1 MTILDAYA
9 LVALVGDEPAAAE
22 VEDLL
27 RTAEPAITS
36 INLGE
41 AFDVLRRI
49 HGFAEEAVRAAVGPL
64 VGVPLVVVSSTESHA
79 WDAAGLRH
87 RYYHRRLRPLSLA
100 DCFLLASAAGDDR
113 IATADPAVADV
124 AREEG
129 IDLVPLPDT
138 SGKRP

>member
-1 MTILDAYA
+1 VTLLDAYA

-27 RTAEPAITS
+27 RTADPAITS
-36 INLGE
+36 INLAE
-41 AFDVLRRI
+41 AVDVLQRI
-49 HGFAEEAVRAAVGPL
+49 HGFPGEAVRAAVGPL
-64 VGVPLVVVSSTESHA
+64 VGAPLVVVPSTEYHA

-100 DCFLLASAAGDDR
+100 DCFLLASAGGEDR

-124 AREEG
+124 ARVEG
-129 IDLVPLPDT
+129 IDLVALPDA
-138 SGKRP
+138 SGSRP

>member
-1 MTILDAYA
+1 VTLLDAYA

-27 RTAEPAITS
+27 RTADPAITS
-36 INLGE
+36 INLAE
-41 AFDVLRRI
+41 AVDVLHRI
-49 HGFAEEAVRAAVGPL
+49 HGLADEAVRAAVWPL
-64 VGVPLVVVSSTESHA
+64 VGAPLVVVRPTEYHA
-79 WDAAGLRH
+79 WDAADLRR

-100 DCFLLASAAGDDR
+100 DCFLLAGAAGDDR
-113 IATADPAVADV
+113 IATADPAVAEA

-129 IDLVPLPDT
+129 ISLVALPDT